1 MEKID
6 SSIDYTKVFLDM
18 TKSYLIQY
26 CNVNNLRVL
35 KDSEIEKIEDETE
48 RIQANELK
56 GFFITLNSTY
66 NKLEKIED
74 IFLKQEE
81 KNKYAVEFAYI
92 LGTNGLGKQFKDI
105 EDFYKFIDSKAEEF
119 LNSKEND
126 YEQFII
132 REAEAFNNKNEQL
145 ENEI

>member
-1 MEKID
+1 MEKVD

-18 TKSYLIQY
+18 TKSYLVQY

-74 IFLKQEE
+74 IFLKQKE

-92 LGTNGLGKQFKDI
+92 LGTNELGKQFEDI
-105 EDFYKFIDSKAEEF
+105 EEFYKFIDSKAEKF

-126 YEQFII
+126 YELFII

>member
-1 MEKID
+1 MEKVD

-18 TKSYLIQY
+18 TKSYLVQY

-74 IFLKQEE
+74 IFLKQKE

-92 LGTNGLGKQFKDI
+92 LGTNELGKQFEDI
-105 EDFYKFIDSKAEEF
+105 EEFYKFIDSKAEEF

-126 YEQFII
+126 YELFII

>member
-18 TKSYLIQY
+18 TKTYLIQY
-26 CNVNNLRVL
+26 CNVNNLAVL

-48 RIQANELK
+48 RIQAKELK
-56 GFFITLNSTY
+56 GYFITLNSTY
-66 NKLEKIED
+66 NKLEKIEN
-74 IFLKQEE
+74 IVLKQEE

-92 LGTNGLGKQFKDI
+92 LGTNGFGKQFDNI
-105 EDFYKFIDSKAEEF
+105 EDFYKFVDSKAEEF
-119 LNSKEND
+119 LNSNEKN

-132 REAEAFNNKNEQL
+132 RETEELNNKNEQL